1 MVTSLRPHDTA
12 AEGRHSKIR
21 DSGPAFRPDWSAV
34 RKLFGILLVTAVLV
48 GGLLYIARARHPV
61 ADSRAPVPADSSS
74 VTRAFENRRSGVPVE
89 GRGTVVR
96 ILPDDT
102 AGSRHQRF
110 IVRLETGTTVLIA
123 HSVDV
128 AGRVSPLEVGDAL
141 SFRGEYVWNPKGGI
155 VHWTHHDPAGR
166 HAPGWIRQGDRTFE

>member
-1 MVTSLRPHDTA
+1 M
-12 AEGRHSKIR
+12 
-21 DSGPAFRPDWSAV
+21 

-123 HSVDV
+123 HAVDV

-141 SFRGEYVWNPKGGI
+141 SFRGEYVWNPRGGI

-166 HAPGWIRQGDRTFE
+166 HAPGWISQGDRTFE

>member
-1 MVTSLRPHDTA
+1 
-12 AEGRHSKIR
+12 
-21 DSGPAFRPDWSAV
+21 V
-34 RKLFGILLVTAVLV
+34 RKLLRILLVAAVLG

-61 ADSRAPVPADSSS
+61 AESRAPVPPDSSS

-89 GRGTVVR
+89 GRGRVVR
-96 ILPDDT
+96 LLSDDLS
-102 AGSRHQRF
+102 GSRHQRF
-110 IVRLETGTTVLIA
+110 IVRLDSGTTVLVA
-123 HSVDV
+123 HDIDV